1 MVFRSSKRTENTSD
15 SDTGVTTNR
24 VVDRTA
30 TESSSETGGWSR
42 KSTLEET
49 EAHFG
54 MKVPDK
60 NTMFRLQRLEAMN
73 TTERPPE
80 VPTNIER

>member
-1 MVFRSSKRTENTSD
+1 
-15 SDTGVTTNR
+15 
-24 VVDRTA
+24 
-30 TESSSETGGWSR
+30 
-42 KSTLEET
+42 
-49 EAHFG
+49 